1 MEAEMQIGG
10 EDLKPFLYL
19 RNLLNGLLEHPKK
32 YAVSDEELAQ
42 LHAAAS
48 TINHILHRVKRI
60 GT

>member
-1 MEAEMQIGG
+1 MQIRG

-42 LHAAAS
+42 LHAAPS

-60 GT
+60 GI